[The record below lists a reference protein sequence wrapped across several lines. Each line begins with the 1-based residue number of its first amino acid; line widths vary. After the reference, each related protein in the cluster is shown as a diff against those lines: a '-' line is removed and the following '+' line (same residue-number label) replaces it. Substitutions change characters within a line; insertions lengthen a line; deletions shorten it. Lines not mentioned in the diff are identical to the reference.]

1 MNDNDIKKA
10 FEEIKL
16 SEEKKALIWKE
27 IEEAEESS
35 KRAHGKSF
43 KLLIAAMIA
52 VCVIVSTVV
61 TDMVTGGMVS
71 EAAGNALVAVKE
83 FLGISQDKQDV
94 VSRIKAEASLGNEVY
109 APDIM
114 YIDDERV
121 LFGTRRG
128 LILFDYL
135 EEELLATIDL
145 QAIDC
150 FYFNTDNKTTHVL
163 WDEGRIVIYNVE
175 NGEPIGSYHVFEEG
189 DDKTWSEVLEGEEK
203 ESLKDFEVKW
213 QNMWDTHIGTFAYFS
228 DKAVYGGAV
237 NKDGEQ
243 DLMYSELS
251 IEWTDV
257 DGNDCIS
264 YLYVDEATGN
274 YKIFTYYPESEGFAE
289 TAIILP
295 EVGTEEDEIILPE
308 FIYTGDDA
316 AIAAICDYMGV
327 KVSDMYYDADEH
339 AIRIPAYVIY
349 GEIERDGKLY
359 VFGNFVEMFYVLN
372 GNILECVSGGNYQ
385 ARFTLTEVSN
395 GYEVIAADF
404 AEEAGDYEES
414 LKRLTEGFDGMYDAF
429 FDTASGR
436 EDAARME
443 FLKMYVALTNA
454 DIRYYKDFGWDPV
467 EIK

>member
-16 SEEKKALIWKE
+16 SEEKKALIWNR

-35 KRAHGKSF
+35 TRKSGKGF
-43 KLLIAAMIA
+43 KLLVAAMIA
-52 VCVIVSTVV
+52 VCVIASTVI
-61 TDMVTGGMVS
+61 TDMASGGMVS
-71 EAAGNALVAVKE
+71 EAAGNVLVAVKE
-83 FLGISQDKQDV
+83 FLGISQGKQDV
-94 VSRIKAEASLGNEVY
+94 VSLIKREASLGSEVY

-114 YIDDERV
+114 YIDDEKV

-128 LILFDYL
+128 LILFNYID
-135 EEELLATIDL
+135 EKLLATIDL

-163 WDEGRIVIYNVE
+163 WDAGRVVIYNVE

-189 DDKTWSEVLEGEEK
+189 DDKTWSEVLGGEEK
-203 ESLKDFEVKW
+203 ESLKDFEEKW
-213 QNMWDTHIGTFAYFS
+213 QNMWDAHIDTFAYFS

-237 NKDGEQ
+237 NNEGAH

-251 IEWTDV
+251 IEWTDI

-264 YLYVDEATGN
+264 YLYVDQATGN
-274 YKIFTYYPESEGFAE
+274 YKIFTYYTESTGFAE
-289 TAIILP
+289 VTIILP

-308 FIYTGDDA
+308 FVYTGDDA
-316 AIAAICDYMGV
+316 AIAAICAYMGE
-327 KVSDMYYDADEH
+327 KVSDMYYDAEGQ

-359 VFGNFVEMFYVLN
+359 VFGNFTEMFYILN

-395 GYEVIAADF
+395 GYEVESVEAAEDGGGF
-404 AEEAGDYEES
+404 DES

-436 EDAARME
+436 EEAARME